1 MESRRE
7 GEVGRMRGREVEKM
21 RGGEEEGRRG
31 LGREDEKWKRGE
43 EKRRGVCQWTVEWLC
58 FLGPAVGDSS
68 TVRSK

>member
-21 RGGEEEGRRG
+21 RGGGEERTRKRGREVEKRRG
-31 LGREDEKWKRGE
+31 GE

>member
-21 RGGEEEGRRG
+21 RGGEEEGRIG

-43 EKRRGVCQWTVEWLC
+43 EERRRGEECVSGLWSGC
-58 FLGPAVGDSS
+58 AS
-68 TVRSK
+68 